1 MGTDEK
7 LQQLRKKKS
16 DLSDIILEKE
26 RGNSEKIKK
35 LLLGGA
41 SLILLF
47 LIVLIIMKMLNNP
60 DEAVMTEN
68 LASTQT
74 ASPAVTPKEP
84 ESTESASDDEGLFKQ
99 EPIIDEGTETDLKFE
114 EMVRKLKEQ
123 DGSLQSVEETPEEK
137 TPPATKPEAKPKPT
151 PTPVVAESK
160 PEPVAKST
168 KPETKPKTA
177 LTTPKAAPKVEKPA
191 PKREVIV
198 SETKPKPLSKPVKT
212 ASISGYFIQVGAT
225 SRSFP
230 DRRFLRKIKQ
240 SGYDYI
246 VHKVTVK
253 GRTIKKVLVGPYPTK
268 EAARRALP
276 GVRST
281 INPDAFVFRMK

>member
-74 ASPAVTPKEP
+74 EVPSPAAKETASIEK
-84 ESTESASDDEGLFKQ
+84 ESEDEGLFKQ
-99 EPIIDEGTETDLKFE
+99 EPIIEEGTETDLKFE

-123 DGSLQSVEETPEEK
+123 DGSLQSIDETPKEK
-137 TPPATKPEAKPKPT
+137 PAPATTPSEPKPT
-151 PTPVVAESK
+151 PKVAESK
-160 PEPVAKST
+160 PKPVTKPVKPEPKPEPVT
-168 KPETKPKTA
+168 
-177 LTTPKAAPKVEKPA
+177 AAPKVKKPA
-191 PKREVIV
+191 PKKEIIV
-198 SETKPKPLSKPVKT
+198 SETKPKPVTKPVKT
-212 ASISGYFIQVGAT
+212 SSISGYFIQVGAT

-246 VHKVTVK
+246 VHKVQVK

-268 EAARRALP
+268 DAARKALP
-276 GVRST
+276 GVRSS